1 VTLPRLLACTPPS
14 GSVDADV
21 VLRWRDAGALELGLA
36 LWLREPE
43 ASPRELVVGRLRR
56 LVMRARAVEVPILL
70 GIDAA
75 AIGEAA
81 AVIEAEGLA
90 GVQLRA
96 DPDRAAL
103 ERVRERLPSALV
115 GRSSHDAQ
123 AGDHDLVDLTCFGPV
138 FEPHTR
144 TTGDDKRPQGLAA
157 LSTIAGTNG
166 AWVLALGGIDGERA
180 AACLGAGAHGVA
192 GISAFFAERDGA
204 LAALVN
210 ALG

>member
-1 VTLPRLLACTPPS
+1 VTPRLLACTPPA

-36 LWLREPE
+36 LWLREPQ

-56 LVMRARAVEVPILL
+56 LVMRARAVDVPILL

-103 ERVRERLPSALV
+103 ERVRERLPGALV

-144 TTGDDKRPQGLAA
+144 APGDDKRPQGLDALAA
-157 LSTIAGTNG
+157 LAAAPG
-166 AWVLALGGIDGERA
+166 AWVLAVGGVDGERA
-180 AACLGAGAHGVA
+180 SDCVRVGARGLA
-192 GISAFFAERDGA
+192 GISSFFAAGDSA
-204 LAALVN
+204 LAALVL
-210 ALG
+210 ALR

>member
-1 VTLPRLLACTPPS
+1 VTPRLLACTPPA

-56 LVMRARAVEVPILL
+56 LVMRARAARVPILL

-90 GVQLRA
+90 GVHLRA

-103 ERVRERLPSALV
+103 ERVRERLPGALV
-115 GRSSHDAQ
+115 GRSSHDAH

-144 TTGDDKRPQGLAA
+144 TAGDDKRRQGLPA
-157 LSTIAGTNG
+157 LSTIAAATG
-166 AWVLALGGIDGERA
+166 AWVLALGGVDGERA
-180 AACLGAGAHGVA
+180 AACIGAGARGVA
-192 GISAFFAERDGA
+192 GISAFFAPTPA
-204 LAALVN
+204 MLPAIVAALR
-210 ALG
+210 